1 MDDDVPCM
9 TSDEARETFDL
20 GASSPVIAARASW
33 TPQTREWDCA
43 RACAACVLGRRARDA
58 ARRRRSTWT
67 IDLAGI
73 FTAAGARGVML
84 VTKTIGVDP
93 RLAEDAFYEEDYLR
107 DVARVN
113 AAFRRAT
120 ALDSPVR
127 VVRRRVRAGD
137 IAAIVLNG
145 AHACVALVDRR
156 GLSPRETKSEGF
168 EGHYVVVEDANVDA
182 KTFTLIDPAGD
193 ARTKGR
199 KIVTWSCFD
208 DARRAF
214 GTDEDLLFVS
224 LRAKDFDV
232 DAPRPFA

>member
-1 MDDDVPCM
+1 M
-9 TSDEARETFDL
+9 
-20 GASSPVIAARASW
+20 
-33 TPQTREWDCA
+33 
-43 RACAACVLGRRARDA
+43 
-58 ARRRRSTWT
+58 
-67 IDLAGI
+67 
-73 FTAAGARGVML
+73 
-84 VTKTIGVDP
+84 
-93 RLAEDAFYEEDYLR
+93 
-107 DVARVN
+107 
-113 AAFRRAT
+113 
-120 ALDSPVR
+120 
-127 VVRRRVRAGD
+127 
-137 IAAIVLNG
+137 
-145 AHACVALVDRR
+145 ALVDRR

-232 DAPRPFA
+232 DVPRRFA

>member
-1 MDDDVPCM
+1 MV
-9 TSDEARETFDL
+9 
-20 GASSPVIAARASW
+20 
-33 TPQTREWDCA
+33 
-43 RACAACVLGRRARDA
+43 
-58 ARRRRSTWT
+58 
-67 IDLAGI
+67 
-73 FTAAGARGVML
+73 L
-84 VTKTIGVDP
+84 VTKTMGVDP
-93 RLAEDAFYEEDYLR
+93 RLAEDAFYGDDYLR

-113 AAFRRAT
+113 AAFRRAA

-137 IAAIVLNG
+137 IAVIVLNG

-232 DAPRPFA
+232 DAPRRFA